1 MIEPVMIMQEYF
13 SHSPDADKMRKV
25 QAQVDE
31 VKSAMVQNIG
41 MSRRADMRR
50 RHGGGGMRMRICNFV
65 REYVSVYV
73 VRVCAT
79 PSLAHIH

>member
-1 MIEPVMIMQEYF
+1 MIMQEYF

-50 RHGGGGMRMRICNFV
+50 RHGG
-65 REYVSVYV
+65 
-73 VRVCAT
+73 
-79 PSLAHIH
+79 